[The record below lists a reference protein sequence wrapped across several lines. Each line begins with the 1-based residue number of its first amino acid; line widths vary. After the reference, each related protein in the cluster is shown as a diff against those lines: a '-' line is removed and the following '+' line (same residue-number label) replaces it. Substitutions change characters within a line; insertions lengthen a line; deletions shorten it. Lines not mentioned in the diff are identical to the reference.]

1 MKQTIPVGKLFARVS
16 TNSKISW
23 SFQARVVG
31 GVGLRFLRLKAHL
44 MDICFMSSLVFVQG
58 QSAIGEGQQ
67 LMVTFAPSIE

>member
-1 MKQTIPVGKLFARVS
+1 MKQTIPVGIKFARVS
-16 TNSKISW
+16 TNSKISR

-31 GVGLRFLRLKAHL
+31 GVGLRFLRLKAPL
-44 MDICFMSSLVFVQG
+44 TDICFMSSLVFVQG